1 MAFAP
6 GDRVH
11 IRRLGSG
18 VVVEVRSGGRFVV
31 ELKGRR
37 TVVDEAQV
45 EAAQPER
52 ATRGN
57 KTSQVQDDETTR
69 DPQAAASID
78 LHGKSVD
85 EAIDALDAFMND
97 ALLASHAEVRIIHGR
112 SGGRIKDA
120 VHRHLGALRPV
131 KSFRLDRRNPGVT
144 IVTL

>member
-18 VVVEVRSGGRFVV
+18 VVLEVRSGGRVVV

-45 EAAQPER
+45 EPAQPER
-52 ATRGN
+52 ASRGN
-57 KTSQVQDDETTR
+57 KTSDVRDDGTTH
-69 DPQAAASID
+69 DPRAAASID
-78 LHGKSVD
+78 LHGKTVD
-85 EAIDALDAFMND
+85 EAVDALDAFIND
-97 ALLASHAEVRIIHGR
+97 ALLAVHAEVRIIHGR
-112 SGGRIKDA
+112 SGGRIKEA
-120 VHRHLGALRPV
+120 VHQRLRALPPV
-131 KSFRLDRRNPGVT
+131 RSFRLDPRNPGVT

>member
-1 MAFAP
+1 M
-6 GDRVH
+6 
-11 IRRLGSG
+11 
-18 VVVEVRSGGRFVV
+18 VEVRSGGRVVV

-45 EAAQPER
+45 EPAQPEP
-52 ATRGN
+52 AARGN
-57 KTSQVQDDETTR
+57 RTSTVQDDGTTR
-69 DPQAAASID
+69 NPHAAASID

-97 ALLASHAEVRIIHGR
+97 ALLAVNAEVRIIHGR

-120 VHRHLGALRPV
+120 VHKHLRALPPV
-131 KSFRLDRRNPGVT
+131 KSFRLDPRNPGVT